1 MIERLENPTAEELDA
16 LTALWEASVRATH
29 DFLAP
34 EDVGVYR
41 RIVRE
46 EALASADL
54 RVIRRPEGGWAAF
67 MGLAGD
73 KIELLFVAPD
83 LLGDGLGAALVR
95 HAVDRCGARRVDVNE
110 QNRRA
115 AGFYAR
121 MGFRVAARDKTDP
134 SGRPYP
140 ILHMER

>member
-1 MIERLENPTAEELDA
+1 MVERLENPTAEELDA

-34 EDVGVYR
+34 EDIGVYR

-46 EALASADL
+46 EALPASDL
-54 RVIRRPEGGWAAF
+54 LVIRRAEGGFAAF

-73 KIELLFVAPD
+73 KIEMLFVAPD
-83 LLGDGLGAALVR
+83 LLGGGLGAALVR
-95 HAVDRCGARRVDVNE
+95 HAVARCGARRVDVNE
-110 QNRRA
+110 QNCRA

-121 MGFRVAARDKTDP
+121 MGFRVAARDESDA